1 MDFMAPN
8 LSMTAKIIYVIIT
21 YNLYNIAYSFFEV
34 PYGGLL
40 TTITKDYDAVN
51 SAGSIRSF
59 MGAIGIA
66 GIGYCASLLLNLFDK
81 AEGMINSYT
90 LTALVFGAG
99 ILASGILVKQCIKES
114 FVPAKEGDE
123 DSKTGVMEIIRIAL
137 TNKPLII
144 VVLVNFLTN
153 LAWLLRDASTIYFFQ
168 YVVNRVDLLAMYI
181 AIAGFSQLPII
192 AVLPKLT
199 ARFGN
204 KRVIVTATILSLLG
218 FGLLY
223 GGMQGNVVLVM
234 VSAAISGTGWSV
246 FYGLM
251 FGMIANTV
259 EYGEWKNGVRTAGIS
274 TSLPLLAFKL
284 AMGLSSLILGL
295 LLKYGGYI
303 AGAVQTATASA
314 AINAGF
320 IFIPAALAVLWLI
333 AILFYDLDKL
343 YPTIVKELE
352 ERKASVVQYIH
363 VMQLN
368 GGG

>member
-1 MDFMAPN
+1 
-8 LSMTAKIIYVIIT
+8 
-21 YNLYNIAYSFFEV
+21 
-34 PYGGLL
+34 
-40 TTITKDYDAVN
+40 
-51 SAGSIRSF
+51 
-59 MGAIGIA
+59 
-66 GIGYCASLLLNLFDK
+66 
-81 AEGMINSYT
+81 MINSYT

-352 ERKASVVQYIH
+352 ERKASVV
-363 VMQLN
+363 
-368 GGG
+368 